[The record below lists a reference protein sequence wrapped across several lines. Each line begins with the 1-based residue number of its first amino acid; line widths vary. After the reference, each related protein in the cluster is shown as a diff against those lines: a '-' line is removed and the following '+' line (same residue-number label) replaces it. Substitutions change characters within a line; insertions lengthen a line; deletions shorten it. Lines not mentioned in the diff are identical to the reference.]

1 MLERG
6 SKLLLLLLLL
16 GRGSKLLLLLLERG
30 YKLLLLRPW
39 QYKLLRVEQD
49 Q

>member
-6 SKLLLLLLLL
+6 SKLLLLLLE
-16 GRGSKLLLLLLERG
+16 RGS
-30 YKLLLLRPW
+30 KLLLLRPW